1 MNDIEM
7 QDETNQFPQTSNKKS
22 TLPFV
27 EKYRPTSVSEIISHE
42 EILSTISRFISQKS
56 IPHFLFYGPPGTGK
70 TTCALAL
77 ARQLYGDSY
86 KNMILELNAS
96 DDRGIQV
103 VRNKI
108 KDFCGALGSFN
119 NISINNNN
127 NAFNMFKLVI
137 LDEADMMTSD
147 AQNALRRI
155 MEKYT
160 KNSRFCLICNQVNKI
175 NMAIQSRCMRFRF
188 APLKKEQCIM
198 RLKNICMKENINYT
212 NDNTLIKIFEI
223 AKGDMRKILNLLEA
237 TFMASSNSIIDENS
251 VYSCAGLPTPK
262 QFKEFCN
269 CCKGNDFGNIFHKL
283 NDIRIQNGF
292 AMVDLIEQLTHFIR
306 LNERISE
313 NEKVEIFLLLG
324 KMDYLCNIGGDEKII
339 LSNFISIIRKYKLN
353 II

>member
-1 MNDIEM
+1 MYDIEM
-7 QDETNQFPQTSNKKS
+7 RDDTNENQQIQSKKS
-22 TLPFV
+22 SLPFV
-27 EKYRPTSVSEIISHE
+27 EKYRPSSVTEIISHE

-77 ARQLYGDSY
+77 ARQLYGDIY

-119 NISINNNN
+119 NLNINNGNN
-127 NAFNMFKLVI
+127 FNMFKLVI

-188 APLKKEQCIM
+188 SPLKKEQCIM
-198 RLKNICMKENINYT
+198 RLKDICTKENINY
-212 NDNTLIKIFEI
+212 NSDETLYKIVEI

-237 TFMASSNSIIDENS
+237 TFMASSNSTIDENA
-251 VYSCAGLPTPK
+251 VYACAGLPTPS
-262 QFKEFCN
+262 QFRMFIQVCN
-269 CCKGNDFGNIFHKL
+269 RKGNFGKIFQEL
-283 NDIRIQNGF
+283 NDMRIQNGF
-292 AMVDLIEQLTHFIR
+292 AMVDLIDQLTIFVR
-306 LNERISE
+306 ENKEISE
-313 NEKVEIFLLLG
+313 NNKVEIFLLLG

-339 LSNFISIIRKYKLN
+339 LSNFVSIIRKYNL
-353 II
+353 I